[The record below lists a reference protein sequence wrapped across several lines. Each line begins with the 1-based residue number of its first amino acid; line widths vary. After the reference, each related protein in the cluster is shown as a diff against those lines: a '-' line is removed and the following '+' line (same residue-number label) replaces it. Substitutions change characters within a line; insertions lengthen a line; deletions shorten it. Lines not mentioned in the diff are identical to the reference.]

1 MLLVKPSTDS
11 TIQSE
16 YNKMYVSYPLTQA
29 LPIPVGVYVT
39 QQQFIFWSD
48 VSPYLP
54 YGAYL
59 LKAYVRPDDH
69 AFDGLT
75 QLKTLNASFDFDS
88 VAVKRTGI
96 SGIPTED
103 TSSGSDFFKSS
114 FTPSASQVS
123 TSDVNKTHPNL
134 NGKFDSY
141 YLHQFDYE
149 MIQSELSKV
158 GVSWDLPF
166 KDSFQKGL
174 TMVIE
179 LADTTVDKTTVVAM
193 INTIISANSY
203 LNATK
208 CTLSGTTAVITFASS
223 EIPTKPYEFGI
234 LNVGPNSNVA
244 DCFSEKTL
252 QRIYSTLKANGYG
265 DLDET
270 IKPTLL
276 KGLPHATRKK
286 GTLLARAIRDS
297 LIDVLGGSE
306 GVISVLQASTNEYLM
321 AIINGL
327 LAANNVLYD
336 ELDRVGGGNVKKKAQ
351 EAFESGMNRTVV
363 SKNVASLLNNGREIN
378 KTTGKSLI
386 ATEKSDIVASN
397 ATNIQTELE
406 LARAVDVYAGTQ
418 ANS

>member
-1 MLLVKPSTDS
+1 
-11 TIQSE
+11 
-16 YNKMYVSYPLTQA
+16 
-29 LPIPVGVYVT
+29 
-39 QQQFIFWSD
+39 
-48 VSPYLP
+48 
-54 YGAYL
+54 
-59 LKAYVRPDDH
+59 
-69 AFDGLT
+69 
-75 QLKTLNASFDFDS
+75 
-88 VAVKRTGI
+88 
-96 SGIPTED
+96 
-103 TSSGSDFFKSS
+103 
-114 FTPSASQVS
+114 
-123 TSDVNKTHPNL
+123 
-134 NGKFDSY
+134 
-141 YLHQFDYE
+141 
-149 MIQSELSKV
+149 
-158 GVSWDLPF
+158 
-166 KDSFQKGL
+166 
-174 TMVIE
+174 MVIE